1 MEETTLERGRARV
14 TGWGMMTWFEQGV
27 ARVSRNHLKYS
38 LLKTMSNALK
48 LRNNCFVKTLKV
60 SKNRPSG
67 IRKFVP
73 SSVSYS
79 LFVIRCGSIIQLA
92 QDDPG

>member
-14 TGWGMMTWFEQGV
+14 TGMMTWFEQGV
-27 ARVSRNHLKYS
+27 ARVSGNHLKYS
-38 LLKTMSNALK
+38 FLQNISNALK
-48 LRNNCFVKTLKV
+48 LRKNRFGKTLKV
-60 SKNRPSG
+60 LKNRPSG

-79 LFVIRCGSIIQLA
+79 LFVIRCGSFIQLA